1 LGFERGVC
9 DVFEIIQRER
19 ERERDSKG
27 VNDLL
32 LNILMSPILGK
43 FNAKY
48 QFIVKQLNISIM
60 IVNR

>member
-1 LGFERGVC
+1 
-9 DVFEIIQRER
+9 VFEIIQRER
-19 ERERDSKG
+19 DREGDSKE

-32 LNILMSPILGK
+32 LNILMSLILGK

-48 QFIVKQLNISIM
+48 QSIVKQLNISIM